1 MRRPGPQALGL
12 WALVILGACAPAS
25 AERAPASFVTPL
37 VTPQGERLE
46 PLTLF
51 ARARWTVLVFY
62 SPTCHCVA
70 AHEPRLAGLQAK
82 YQGLGVRFFWVDS
95 EVGASE
101 ARDTAE
107 TRRRGLTFP
116 ILLDPGAQAARRLDA
131 RFAGDALVIDAGG
144 AVHYHGGID
153 SDRDHLRDDAA
164 PYLQNALD
172 DLLAGREPR
181 VPSGPA
187 LGCSLQTW

>member
-1 MRRPGPQALGL
+1 MRRPAPALAL
-12 WALVILGACAPAS
+12 CALVSLVACAPAS
-25 AERAPASFVTPL
+25 PERAPVAF

-46 PLTLF
+46 PAALF

-70 AHEPRLAGLQAK
+70 AHEPRLAALQAK
-82 YQGLGVRFFWVDS
+82 YQGRGVRFFWVDS

-101 ARDTAE
+101 ARDAAE
-107 TRRRGLTFP
+107 ARRRGLAFP
-116 ILLDPGAQAARRLDA
+116 ILLDAGAHAARRLDA
-131 RFAGDALVIDAGG
+131 RFAGDSLVLDAAG

-181 VPSGPA
+181 VAPGPA